1 MVESRCG
8 LLCSECSYQ
17 KQMVC
22 KGCTTIEN
30 PFWGESCPIK
40 SCCEASKH
48 NHCGQCKNFSCDLLT
63 RFAYDEKQGD
73 NGKRIQQCRCWIGK
87 QVVSVASSLDF
98 VEYVC
103 KQIEHAGTITYKKM
117 FGDYGIYCNEKIV
130 NGSLRQY
137 QLSQSGKFYQL
148 QIIA

>member
-87 QVVSVASSLDF
+87 
-98 VEYVC
+98 
-103 KQIEHAGTITYKKM
+103 
-117 FGDYGIYCNEKIV
+117 
-130 NGSLRQY
+130 
-137 QLSQSGKFYQL
+137 
-148 QIIA
+148 